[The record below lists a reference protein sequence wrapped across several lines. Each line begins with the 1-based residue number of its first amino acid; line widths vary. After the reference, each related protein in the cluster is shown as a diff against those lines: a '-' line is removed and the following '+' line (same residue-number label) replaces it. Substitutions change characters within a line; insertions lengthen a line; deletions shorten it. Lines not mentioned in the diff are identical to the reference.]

1 MRAFSNE
8 GFMDLEVELMLLRR
22 KKARGQNQPVQVIKA
37 RHMAELEQVKVHFTI
52 LENVKLVHIVC
63 ILFDFLCNKTSDE
76 IRGTNGDAKAL
87 KPRHCENFMIILR
100 DQEGTTGLQG
110 RVTLD
115 KVCCPLFELVK
126 GHILRQNLSLFD
138 CQFQACIP
146 MEDMFDLCKN
156 KIFRTSLKGPF
167 KP

>member
-22 KKARGQNQPVQVIKA
+22 KKARGQNQTVQVIKA

-76 IRGTNGDAKAL
+76 IRGRYQWG
-87 KPRHCENFMIILR
+87 R
-100 DQEGTTGLQG
+100 QG
-110 RVTLD
+110 
-115 KVCCPLFELVK
+115 P
-126 GHILRQNLSLFD
+126 
-138 CQFQACIP
+138 
-146 MEDMFDLCKN
+146 
-156 KIFRTSLKGPF
+156 
-167 KP
+167 